1 MPHVLFGP
9 EVREMLQ
16 ENDLAGMKAFCE
28 SLHPATV
35 AEALAGE
42 FDCEEVWRFL
52 ETTDITRQAAI
63 FEYFPIEWQVRMVEG
78 TGRAHMAKLV
88 E

>member
-1 MPHVLFGP
+1 MAHPLFGP
-9 EVREMLQ
+9 ELRVLLDEQ
-16 ENDLAGMKAFCE
+16 NADGMRAFCE